1 MISKRTDT
9 LSGDRHWLPR
19 NLRRHLRL
27 GVCALIFVVLMAALI
42 LAGMRPAQAVLLAFD
57 IAALLF
63 LAAVAWMFAHAKKDS
78 MQRRARAQDENYWGF
93 ILTSVAVAAIA
104 LVALV
109 VELHGSKHGGL
120 LEIALAACTLLLTW
134 LFTNTVFTLH
144 YAHEF
149 YGEGTGKHWGL
160 DFPGTK
166 EPDYW
171 DFTYFAFCL
180 GMTFQVSDV
189 EISER
194 AIRRVVAAHALIAFF
209 FDVVII
215 ALTVNVVAGIA

>member
-1 MISKRTDT
+1 MASENPGTP
-9 LSGDRHWLPR
+9 LGGPNWLPR

-27 GVCALIFVVLMAALI
+27 SLCGLLFVALMAGLI
-42 LAGMRPAQAVLLAFD
+42 LGGMRPALGVLLAFD

-63 LAAVAWMFAHAKKDS
+63 LAAVAWMFAHAKTDS

-104 LVALV
+104 LVALA

-120 LEIALAACTLLLTW
+120 PAIALAACTLLLAW
-134 LFTNTVFTLH
+134 LFTNTTFTLH

-160 DFPGTK
+160 GFPGTR

-189 EISER
+189 EITER
-194 AIRRVVAAHALIAFF
+194 AIRRVATVHALVSFF

>member
-1 MISKRTDT
+1 MT
-9 LSGDRHWLPR
+9 SGNPGSPLGGPDWLPH

-27 GVCALIFVVLMAALI
+27 SLCALLFVVLMVGLI
-42 LAGMRPAQAVLLAFD
+42 LGGMRPALGMLLAFD

-63 LAAVAWMFAHAKKDS
+63 LAAVAWMFAHAKTGS
-78 MQRRARAQDENYWGF
+78 IQRRARAQDENYWGF

-134 LFTNTVFTLH
+134 LFTNTIFTLH

-149 YGEGTGKHWGL
+149 YGEGAGKHWGL

-189 EISER
+189 EITER
-194 AIRRVVAAHALIAFF
+194 AIRRVATVHALIAFF

>member
-1 MISKRTDT
+1 MT
-9 LSGDRHWLPR
+9 SGKPGDLPGGPRWLPH

-27 GVCALIFVVLMAALI
+27 SLCALLFIVLMVALI
-42 LAGMRPAQAVLLAFD
+42 LSGMRPALGVLLAFD
-57 IAALLF
+57 VSALLF
-63 LAAVAWMFAHAKKDS
+63 LAAVAWMFVHAKTDS
-78 MQRRARAQDENYWGF
+78 MQRRARVQDENYWGF

-120 LEIALAACTLLLTW
+120 LEIALAACTLLLAW

-149 YGEGTGKHWGL
+149 YGEGAGKHWGL

-189 EISER
+189 GISER
-194 AIRRVVAAHALIAFF
+194 AIRRVATAHALIAFF

>member
-1 MISKRTDT
+1 MTEEKPGNLPR
-9 LSGDRHWLPR
+9 GPRWLPHT
-19 NLRRHLRL
+19 LRRHLRL
-27 GVCALIFVVLMAALI
+27 GLCALLFIVLMAALI
-42 LAGMRPAQAVLLAFD
+42 LGGMRPALGVLLAFD
-57 IAALLF
+57 IAALVF
-63 LAAVAWMFAHAKKDS
+63 LIAVAWMFAHSKTDS
-78 MQRRARAQDENYWGF
+78 MQRRARAQDESYWGF
-93 ILTSVAVAAIA
+93 ILSSVAVACIA

-109 VELHGSKHGGL
+109 VELHGSKHGGI
-120 LEIALAACTLLLTW
+120 LEIALAACTLLLAW

-149 YGEGTGKHWGL
+149 YGEGAGKHWGL
-160 DFPGTK
+160 DFPSTK

-189 EISER
+189 EITER
-194 AIRRVVAAHALIAFF
+194 AIRRVAAAHALIAFF